1 MKTRQ
6 MLWGD
11 KQKHNIHKKGGHVMK
26 SLNDEVSFQVVHS
39 WKYHCS
45 EVELRE
51 TQLND
56 QA

>member
-1 MKTRQ
+1 
-6 MLWGD
+6 
-11 KQKHNIHKKGGHVMK
+11 MK

-51 TQLND
+51 TQLIPFPLSERNNETVVPFCWD
-56 QA
+56 